1 MTAPNFNLTNNQIVT
16 FAPAAG
22 AIEPI
27 DSVSSRYSFVSTLEA
42 VDLLRETGWFP
53 IKASQSSTRIAEKDG
68 FQKHCIRFA
77 RNENLDRKAERVD
90 LVLYNSH
97 NLGSSF
103 KLAAS
108 IWRKICGNGLMVASE
123 FVNFT
128 HRHVGFSQEE
138 FVQSAE
144 KIAAS
149 ASVLV
154 DQMEYLKG
162 IQLME
167 EERQIFATAAHQL
180 VYDKP
185 ESAPITADKLLNERR
200 YGDVG
205 NDLWRVFNLVQEN
218 IIKGGLRGSIY
229 DTETGKKR
237 KVTTRAV
244 KSLDRDLK
252 LNQALWVLTEKMAE
266 IKSMS
271 IAA

>member
-1 MTAPNFNLTNNQIVT
+1 MTAPIFNMTNDQIVH
-16 FAPAAG
+16 FASAAG
-22 AIEPI
+22 AIEPV
-27 DSVSSRYSFVSTLEA
+27 DSASSRYSFVPTLDA

-53 IKASQSSTRIAEKDG
+53 IKASQSNTRIQDKDG
-68 FQKHCIRFA
+68 FQKHCIRFV
-77 RNENLDRKAERVD
+77 RDENVNLKDERVD

-108 IWRKICGNGLMVASE
+108 IWRKVCSNGLMVASE

-128 HRHVGFSQEE
+128 HRHVGFSSEE

-149 ASVLV
+149 ASILV

-162 IQLME
+162 IHLMK
-167 EERQIFATAAHQL
+167 EERQIFATAAHRL
-180 VYDKP
+180 IYDTP
-185 ESAPITADKLLNERR
+185 ELAPISADKLLNERR

-205 NDLWRVFNLVQEN
+205 NDLWRVFNRVQEN
-218 IIKGGLRGSIY
+218 IIKGGIRGNIY
-229 DTETGKKR
+229 DTETGKQR

-244 KSLDRDLK
+244 NSLDRDLK
-252 LNQALWVLTEKMAE
+252 LNRALWVLTEKMAE

-271 IAA
+271 MAA

>member
-1 MTAPNFNLTNNQIVT
+1 MTAPIFNMTNDQIIR

-53 IKASQSSTRIAEKDG
+53 IKAGQSSTRIAEKDG

-77 RNENLDRKAERVD
+77 RNENLDLKAERVD

-108 IWRKICGNGLMVASE
+108 VWRKVCGNGLMVASE

-128 HRHVGFSQEE
+128 HRHVGFSTDE

-149 ASVLV
+149 AAMIA
-154 DQMEYLKG
+154 DQIDYLKS
-162 IQLME
+162 IALNE
-167 EERQIFATAAHQL
+167 YERYAFANAAHHL
-180 VYDKP
+180 VYDVP
-185 ESAPITADKLLNERR
+185 ETAPITADKLLTERR
-200 YGDVG
+200 LDDGG
-205 NDLWRVFNLVQEN
+205 KDLWTVLNVVQEN
-218 IIKGGLRGSIY
+218 IIKGGLHGKNF
-229 DTETGKKR
+229 DPETGKTR
-237 KVTTRAV
+237 RATTRAV
-244 KSLDRDLK
+244 KSLDRDIR

-266 IKSMS
+266 LKSMAV
-271 IAA
+271 AA